1 MSAEARQNVSARR
14 QRLLGD
20 APGAFAVANHVRVT
34 PQKAKRVGDLLRGA
48 NATEAIAM
56 LKFQPQAVA
65 ANFYKLVDSAVSNA
79 ETTEGLN
86 GETLVI
92 SQVYVDEGPTMK
104 RWRPRAKGS
113 ANRIL
118 KRTSHLTVVVTPE
131 GQAPIVTTK
140 APAKPA
146 KAEAPKAA
154 AKNPPRPKAAGG
166 TPTPAKKAP
175 AKKAPAKKAPA
186 KKAPAKKAPAKK
198 TAKKES

>member
-1 MSAEARQNVSARR
+1 MSTEARQNISARR

-65 ANFYKLVDSAVSNA
+65 ENFGKLVASAVANA
-79 ETTEGLN
+79 ESTEDLN
-86 GETLVI
+86 AETLVI

-118 KRTSHLTVVVTPE
+118 KRTSHLTVVVTPAE
-131 GQAPIVTTK
+131 
-140 APAKPA
+140 
-146 KAEAPKAA
+146 EAPKPA
-154 AKNPPRPKAAGG
+154 PKAEK
-166 TPTPAKKAP
+166 PA
-175 AKKAPAKKAPA
+175 
-186 KKAPAKKAPAKK
+186 AKK
-198 TAKKES
+198 TAAKKTTAKKPAAKKTAAKKTAAKKTEKEA

>member
-65 ANFYKLVDSAVSNA
+65 ENFGKLVASAVANA
-79 ETTEGLN
+79 ESTEDLN
-86 GETLVI
+86 AETLVI

-118 KRTSHLTVVVTPE
+118 KRTSHLTVVVTP
-131 GQAPIVTTK
+131 APVAANAAKSSTA
-140 APAKPA
+140 APSAEKPA
-146 KAEAPKAA
+146 
-154 AKNPPRPKAAGG
+154 
-166 TPTPAKKAP
+166 KAP
-175 AKKAPAKKAPA
+175 AKKAPAKKPAA
-186 KKAPAKKAPAKK
+186 KKAASNKSE
-198 TAKKES
+198 KEA

>member
-34 PQKAKRVGDLLRGA
+34 PQKAKRVGDLIRGA

-65 ANFYKLVDSAVSNA
+65 ENFGKLVGSAVANA

-86 GETLVI
+86 AESLVI

-118 KRTSHLTVVVTPE
+118 KRTSHLTVVVTPVE
-131 GQAPIVTTK
+131 EE
-140 APAKPA
+140 AKPA
-146 KAEAPKAA
+146 PKKAEPRKPA
-154 AKNPPRPKAAGG
+154 AKK
-166 TPTPAKKAP
+166 PA
-175 AKKAPAKKAPA
+175 
-186 KKAPAKKAPAKK
+186 AKK
-198 TAKKES
+198 TAAKKTAAKKTAAKKTEKEA

>member
-1 MSAEARQNVSARR
+1 MSTEARQNVSARR

-65 ANFYKLVDSAVSNA
+65 ENFGKLVGSAVANA
-79 ETTEGLN
+79 ESTEGLN
-86 GETLVI
+86 AESLVI

-118 KRTSHLTVVVTPE
+118 KRTSHLTVVVTPVE
-131 GQAPIVTTK
+131 EAQ
-140 APAKPA
+140 KP
-146 KAEAPKAA
+146 APKA
-154 AKNPPRPKAAGG
+154 KAAEKK
-166 TPTPAKKAP
+166 PA
-175 AKKAPAKKAPA
+175 
-186 KKAPAKKAPAKK
+186 AKK
-198 TAKKES
+198 TTEKEA

>member
-1 MSAEARQNVSARR
+1 MSTEARQNVSARR

-34 PQKAKRVGDLLRGA
+34 PQKAKRVGDLIRGA

-65 ANFYKLVDSAVSNA
+65 ENFGKLVASAVANA
-79 ETTEGLN
+79 ESTEDLN
-86 GETLVI
+86 AETLVI

-113 ANRIL
+113 ANRVF

-131 GQAPIVTTK
+131 GQAPIVRTK
-140 APAKPA
+140 AAPAKPA
-146 KAEAPKAA
+146 KADEPKAA
-154 AKNPPRPKAAGG
+154 AKKA
-166 TPTPAKKAP
+166 PAKKAP

-198 TAKKES
+198 TPAKKTPAKKTAKKES

>member
-65 ANFYKLVDSAVSNA
+65 ENFGKLVGSAVANA

-86 GETLVI
+86 AESLVI

-118 KRTSHLTVVVTPE
+118 KRTSHLTVVVTP
-131 GQAPIVTTK
+131 APV
-140 APAKPA
+140 AAN
-146 KAEAPKAA
+146 A
-154 AKNPPRPKAAGG
+154 AKSSTAA
-166 TPTPAKKAP
+166 PSAEKPSKAP
-175 AKKAPAKKAPA
+175 AKKPA
-186 KKAPAKKAPAKK
+186 AKK
-198 TAKKES
+198 TEKEA

>member
-1 MSAEARQNVSARR
+1 MSTEARQNISARR

-34 PQKAKRVGDLLRGA
+34 PQKARRVGDLLRGA
-48 NATEAIAM
+48 NAADAIAM

-65 ANFYKLVDSAVSNA
+65 ENFGKLVGSAVANA

-86 GETLVI
+86 AETLVI
-92 SQVYVDEGPTMK
+92 SQLYVDEGPTMK

-131 GQAPIVTTK
+131 GQAPIVRTK

-146 KAEAPKAA
+146 KAEAPKSA
-154 AKNPPRPKAAGG
+154 AKKTPAKKAPA
-166 TPTPAKKAP
+166 TKAPAKKAP

>member
-1 MSAEARQNVSARR
+1 MSTEARQNVSARR

-20 APGAFAVANHVRVT
+20 APGAFAVASHVRVT
-34 PQKAKRVGDLLRGA
+34 PQKARRVGDLIRGA
-48 NATEAIAM
+48 NATEALAM

-146 KAEAPKAA
+146 KAAAPKAA
-154 AKNPPRPKAAGG
+154 
-166 TPTPAKKAP
+166 AKKAP

>member
-65 ANFYKLVDSAVSNA
+65 ENFGKLVGSAVANA
-79 ETTEGLN
+79 ESTEGLN
-86 GETLVI
+86 AESLVI

-113 ANRIL
+113 ANRIF
-118 KRTSHLTVVVTPE
+118 KRTSHLTVVVTPAE
-131 GQAPIVTTK
+131 
-140 APAKPA
+140 
-146 KAEAPKAA
+146 EAPKAEKPA
-154 AKNPPRPKAAGG
+154 
-166 TPTPAKKAP
+166 AKKA
-175 AKKAPAKKAPA
+175 
-186 KKAPAKKAPAKK
+186 APAKK
-198 TAKKES
+198 TTAKKTAAKKPAAKKTEKEA

>member
-1 MSAEARQNVSARR
+1 MSTEARQNISARR

-65 ANFYKLVDSAVSNA
+65 ENFGKLVASAVANA
-79 ETTEGLN
+79 ESTEDLN
-86 GETLVI
+86 AETLVI

-118 KRTSHLTVVVTPE
+118 KRTSHLTVVVTP
-131 GQAPIVTTK
+131 APVAANAAKSSTAAPSAEKPAK
-140 APAKPA
+140 APAKKPA
-146 KAEAPKAA
+146 AKKTA
-154 AKNPPRPKAAGG
+154 AKNPPRQVSAGG
-166 TPTPAKKAP
+166 TPTE
-175 AKKAPAKKAPA
+175 
-186 KKAPAKKAPAKK
+186 
-198 TAKKES
+198 KEA

>member
-1 MSAEARQNVSARR
+1 MSSQARQTVSARR

-34 PQKAKRVGDLLRGA
+34 PQKARRVGDLLRGA

-65 ANFYKLVDSAVSNA
+65 ENFGKLVGSAVANA

-86 GETLVI
+86 AETLVI

-113 ANRIL
+113 ASRIL
-118 KRTSHLTVVVTPE
+118 KRTSHLTVVVTPIE
-131 GQAPIVTTK
+131 
-140 APAKPA
+140 KP
-146 KAEAPKAA
+146 APKAEQ
-154 AKNPPRPKAAGG
+154 
-166 TPTPAKKAP
+166 
-175 AKKAPAKKAPA
+175 
-186 KKAPAKKAPAKK
+186 APAKK
-198 TAKKES
+198 TAAKKTAAKKTTAKKTTANKTEKEA